1 MKMAHDDVPDPAR
14 ILKLAKQM
22 LSSAERRHKYSRID
36 FMDALFWY
44 PTQLAFFADGASGK
58 HQRLIYGGNQS
69 GKTLCCAAEVSWH
82 MSGIYPPWWTGKRF
96 SKPIR
101 AWIIGESSVLIRD
114 GIQKQLCGGRD
125 MDFGTGTI
133 PLDAFSGVRKTIM
146 VAGGTGA
153 IDTIYVNHIGPDGKI
168 DGVSSATFKSFEMR
182 RERMQS
188 ESIDLIWIDER
199 PDEELYNEL
208 YARTSATDG
217 HLIVSYTPIGP
228 GAAAGVTARFLTE
241 ASPDRGVHRITGDEV
256 KHISEERR
264 AELSANLSDNERETR
279 LEGIPQL
286 GSGPIFPHDL
296 LSTCVKEFNPD
307 DLPSWT
313 KRIVGIDFGFG
324 HPFAAVLIAW
334 DPQFGQIWV
343 IDSFR
348 LKQSSALYHVQRIH
362 EMTRGLRVPISWP
375 HDGHQ
380 HDKGSGLGLADQYK
394 NFGANMLH
402 SHAINHGTKENNV
415 EVALAE
421 IREHM
426 YTGKLTIAK
435 HNGELIEEM
444 RMYHRSE
451 DFKIV
456 KNNEDLVSGFRY
468 AVMMRRKGRT
478 VAECD
483 GVGYGPMQYAG
494 KQRGGSGEV
503 QIASDMDISIF

>member
-1 MKMAHDDVPDPAR
+1 MADYDAPDPAR

-22 LSSAERRHKYSRID
+22 LSSAERRRKYSRID

-44 PTQLAFFADGASGK
+44 PTQLAFFADGSSGK

-69 GKTLCCAAEVSWH
+69 GKTLCCAAEVAWH
-82 MSGIYPPWWTGKRF
+82 LSGNYPPFWTGKRF
-96 SKPIR
+96 TKPIR
-101 AWIIGESSVLIRD
+101 AWIVGESSVLVRD

-133 PLDAFSGVRKTIM
+133 PLEAFSGVRKTIM

-168 DGVSSATFKSFEMR
+168 DGISSATAKSFEMR

-199 PDEELYNEL
+199 PDEDLYNEL

-296 LSTCVKEFNPD
+296 LSTCVKEFTP
-307 DLPSWT
+307 
-313 KRIVGIDFGFG
+313 KRYHHGQSGVSVSTLDSAIRSRRSISLGI
-324 HPFAAVLIAW
+324 L
-334 DPQFGQIWV
+334 
-343 IDSFR
+343 
-348 LKQSSALYHVQRIH
+348 SSA
-362 EMTRGLRVPISWP
+362 
-375 HDGHQ
+375 
-380 HDKGSGLGLADQYK
+380 KSG
-394 NFGANMLH
+394 
-402 SHAINHGTKENNV
+402 
-415 EVALAE
+415 
-421 IREHM
+421 
-426 YTGKLTIAK
+426 
-435 HNGELIEEM
+435 
-444 RMYHRSE
+444 
-451 DFKIV
+451 
-456 KNNEDLVSGFRY
+456 
-468 AVMMRRKGRT
+468 
-478 VAECD
+478 
-483 GVGYGPMQYAG
+483 
-494 KQRGGSGEV
+494 
-503 QIASDMDISIF
+503 